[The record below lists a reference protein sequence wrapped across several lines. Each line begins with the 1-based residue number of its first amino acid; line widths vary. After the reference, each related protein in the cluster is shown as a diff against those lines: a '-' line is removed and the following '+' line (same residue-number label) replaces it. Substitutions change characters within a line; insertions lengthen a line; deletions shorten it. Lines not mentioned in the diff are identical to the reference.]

1 MLATT
6 LFNFPFTHKSIIE
19 VYLIKNRLETFSLLI
34 FKFPLYWSTMEL
46 KHQAQK
52 CTANHD

>member
-6 LFNFPFTHKSIIE
+6 LFSFPSSHKLIIE
-19 VYLIKNRLETFSLLI
+19 VYLIKNRLETFSLF
-34 FKFPLYWSTMEL
+34 FKFLLYWSAMEL

>member
-6 LFNFPFTHKSIIE
+6 LFNFPFSHKSVIE

-34 FKFPLYWSTMEL
+34 FKFPLCWSAMEL

>member
-1 MLATT
+1 MLTTT
-6 LFNFPFTHKSIIE
+6 LFRFPSSHKLIIE
-19 VYLIKNRLETFSLLI
+19 VYLIKNRLETFSLLLL
-34 FKFPLYWSTMEL
+34 KFPLYWSAMEL